1 MLQYLRTH
9 PSPLG
14 QDPLTYKPECIK
26 TLIEK
31 LRPYD
36 LSKGEVVMI
45 LNVRPATVPALNTIL
60 EDMEDRYTEE
70 EQETMVNIISEVLGR
85 FEETAQAEE
94 GEDVAMEEAAA

>member
-1 MLQYLRTH
+1 
-9 PSPLG
+9 
-14 QDPLTYKPECIK
+14 
-26 TLIEK
+26 
-31 LRPYD
+31 
-36 LSKGEVVMI
+36 MI

-85 FEETAQAEE
+85 FEEPAQAEE

>member
-1 MLQYLRTH
+1 
-9 PSPLG
+9 
-14 QDPLTYKPECIK
+14 
-26 TLIEK
+26 
-31 LRPYD
+31 
-36 LSKGEVVMI
+36 MI